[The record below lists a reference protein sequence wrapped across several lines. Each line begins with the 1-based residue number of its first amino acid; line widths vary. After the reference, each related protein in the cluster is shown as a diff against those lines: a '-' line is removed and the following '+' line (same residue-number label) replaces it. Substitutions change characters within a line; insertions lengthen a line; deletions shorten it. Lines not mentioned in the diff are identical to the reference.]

1 MEFQT
6 HWMPAPTRE
15 QPYPLAQDRIW
26 RRFRDERMLLEQ
38 LLGADLRM
46 LQLAADI
53 ESSVEKMVVAE

>member
-1 MEFQT
+1 
-6 HWMPAPTRE
+6 MPAPTRE